1 VRIRNFNEA
10 KLKAFWE
17 SYRQNE
23 SYNLTYRNCSS
34 SVARA
39 LEAALEG
46 SVGRLWHKRGFWMA
60 MGKLMSTPELWVA
73 LQLRKRAE
81 TMAWT
86 PGLVLDYARALSM
99 LADPRPT
106 GWFNTTSRALKKMLH
121 RRVAWG
127 KGRSDENVTED

>member
-1 VRIRNFNEA
+1 
-10 KLKAFWE
+10 
-17 SYRQNE
+17 
-23 SYNLTYRNCSS
+23 
-34 SVARA
+34 
-39 LEAALEG
+39 
-46 SVGRLWHKRGFWMA
+46 

-106 GWFNTTSRALKKMLH
+106 GWFNTSGRALKKMLH
-121 RRVAWG
+121 RRIAWRKG
-127 KGRSDENVTED
+127 KSGEESTEN